1 MVMTQEAQTP
11 GSSLVVCRPFPAPQL
26 SQLLAL
32 NGFLRPS
39 CWPCSHSYPNQAAP
53 ALADRLLASGCFLP
67 APQHSSQTPRGNQLF
82 RGQELRSWEIAGK

>member
-53 ALADRLLASGCFLP
+53 ALADRLLASGCFLL
-67 APQHSSQTPRGNQLF
+67 HSTPPRLLEETSCSEAKNSG
-82 RGQELRSWEIAGK
+82 AGK